1 MFNKSHGVFY
11 KFFTLAAASG
21 FALITFGYTSE
32 KTIIKDAA
40 QNTRAAYHLAHTG
53 VMSLDKVA
61 TETPN
66 PQMRREPLPIV
77 VTAAY
82 LLLHPSFNK
91 PYTIA
96 ELTEGRLTETIKGV
110 NAFWRFLAAIF
121 VFLLCLELFTDP
133 RIAAAMAVICLIVSE
148 SLFFAQPGIVDRM
161 YTELPEAALM
171 LLAAWLAVRF
181 IRTKSKLRAL
191 WLGVALGALAL
202 TKVSF
207 LYIGV
212 GFIFLLFAI
221 EGLRVLRA
229 DPKKDQHRGR
239 IFSNYAV
246 ILLTMLGTVA
256 PWIVRN
262 AIEFRNP
269 QIASGAET
277 VLGIR
282 MLYAEQPLLGGF
294 YMFSPSRVRQRV
306 IGPLTGY
313 TEADLKPG
321 GRLEQLAV
329 TKGKKFEIFE
339 LRMKAEGYTGERERW
354 LRRSALDSAMQN
366 PLRYVASVAV
376 FAYKGMWFFK
386 QGGVLFN
393 VVALLCFF
401 AVFFGALFTDK
412 QLLVAAFGLPA
423 GLFFFISIFTHALTR
438 YNAPITPFVII
449 SGLWLLTALAR
460 KAVGTRTLQEI
471 INRSA
476 TLNNRKSSRASG
488 GRAQS

>member
-1 MFNKSHGVFY
+1 
-11 KFFTLAAASG
+11 
-21 FALITFGYTSE
+21 
-32 KTIIKDAA
+32 
-40 QNTRAAYHLAHTG
+40 
-53 VMSLDKVA
+53 
-61 TETPN
+61 
-66 PQMRREPLPIV
+66 
-77 VTAAY
+77 
-82 LLLHPSFNK
+82 
-91 PYTIA
+91 
-96 ELTEGRLTETIKGV
+96 
-110 NAFWRFLAAIF
+110 
-121 VFLLCLELFTDP
+121 
-133 RIAAAMAVICLIVSE
+133 
-148 SLFFAQPGIVDRM
+148 
-161 YTELPEAALM
+161 
-171 LLAAWLAVRF
+171 
-181 IRTKSKLRAL
+181 
-191 WLGVALGALAL
+191 
-202 TKVSF
+202 
-207 LYIGV
+207 
-212 GFIFLLFAI
+212 
-221 EGLRVLRA
+221 
-229 DPKKDQHRGR
+229 
-239 IFSNYAV
+239 
-246 ILLTMLGTVA
+246 
-256 PWIVRN
+256 
-262 AIEFRNP
+262 
-269 QIASGAET
+269 
-277 VLGIR
+277 
-282 MLYAEQPLLGGF
+282 
-294 YMFSPSRVRQRV
+294 V